1 MKYHEKKR
9 GTIDVSTTVTTEKLF
24 EAVTAL
30 LEEIAEVPAD
40 TVTRDSHF
48 RDDLD
53 VDSLLMVELSA
64 AIEDQFGVDIPDD
77 EYGAIRT
84 VGDLVDTIHRAQA

>member
-1 MKYHEKKR
+1 MSS
-9 GTIDVSTTVTTEKLF
+9 TITTEKLF

-40 TVTRDSHF
+40 TVTRESHF

-64 AIEDQFGVDIPDD
+64 AIEDQFNVDIADD
-77 EYGAIRT
+77 EYSTIQT
-84 VGDLVDTIHRAQA
+84 VGNLVDIIARAQA

>member
-1 MKYHEKKR
+1 M
-9 GTIDVSTTVTTEKLF
+9 TATEKVY

-40 TVTRDSHF
+40 TVSRDSHF

-64 AIEDQFGVDIPDD
+64 AIEDQFGVNIPDD
-77 EYGAIRT
+77 EYGSIQT
-84 VGDLVDTIHRAQA
+84 VGNLVDIIKRAQG

>member
-1 MKYHEKKR
+1 MS
-9 GTIDVSTTVTTEKLF
+9 STTTTEKVF

-40 TVTRDSHF
+40 TVSRESHF

-64 AIEDQFGVDIPDD
+64 AIEDQFGVNIPDD
-77 EYGAIRT
+77 EYGSIQT
-84 VGDLVDTIHRAQA
+84 VGNLVDTIERAQG

>member
-1 MKYHEKKR
+1 M
-9 GTIDVSTTVTTEKLF
+9 
-24 EAVTAL
+24 TAL

-40 TVTRDSHF
+40 TVSRDSHF

-64 AIEDQFGVDIPDD
+64 AIEDQFGVNIPDD
-77 EYGAIRT
+77 EYGSIQT
-84 VGDLVDTIHRAQA
+84 VGNLVDIIKRAQG

>member
-1 MKYHEKKR
+1 MSS
-9 GTIDVSTTVTTEKLF
+9 TITTEKLF

-40 TVTRDSHF
+40 TVTRESHF

-64 AIEDQFGVDIPDD
+64 AIEDQFNVDIADD
-77 EYGAIRT
+77 EYSTIQT
-84 VGDLVDTIHRAQA
+84 VGDLVDIIARAQA